1 MSFAVLRLRGKG
13 DLRREVKDTLRLLHL
28 TRQNHCAIVP
38 QDPTY
43 RGMLQLVKDYVTWGE
58 VDPEVLAKLLLK
70 RGRQVGDRPID
81 DAFVKSHSPYKSI
94 WDLSQALVKGEARV
108 AGGRGG
114 TGNAG
119 LHKHKFKS
127 MIKFDPEHFGR
138 HGFTRHAQMHP
149 VTAIDLEDLAGRLAE
164 FEAAGHA
171 TKDNSR
177 INVDLTA
184 AGIDKLLGSGRVAVA
199 MRITVAKASE
209 AALAKVAGAGG
220 EVVLPAAGK

>member
-1 MSFAVLRLRGKG
+1 RRPSPTCASSAPSSGSRRRGKAIAESSGDSTTAATSGTAEERSIRSSCACSSRRGTMVSRTRKLRGSRTHG
-13 DLRREVKDTLRLLHL
+13 
-28 TRQNHCAIVP
+28 
-38 QDPTY
+38 
-43 RGMLQLVKDYVTWGE
+43 RGKKHG
-58 VDPEVLAKLLLK
+58 
-70 RGRQVGDRPID
+70 RG
-81 DAFVKSHSPYKSI
+81 
-94 WDLSQALVKGEARV
+94 

-127 MIKFDPEHFGR
+127 MIKYDPYHFGR

-149 VTAIDLEDLAGRLAE
+149 VTAIDLEDLARRLAE

-177 INVDLTA
+177 IHVDLTA

-209 AALAKVAGAGG
+209 AALATVADDGG
-220 EVVLPAAGK
+220 EVVLPAAGGK